1 MKKIL
6 VVLVVFILICSINIY
21 AESEITEESYV
32 EMETAIVLEVS
43 DVIIDDESIGEYQ
56 NVKLK
61 ITSGKHKNEIF
72 DVENYLTSNIAFN
85 IFAEEGEKVIVSIEE
100 TEDGYIDV
108 YISDYMRQHYILY
121 LTIIYILLIIIIG
134 KKKGLKS
141 VITLTITVLAIMKVL
156 LPMILKGF
164 NPILITIIISVG
176 ITIITLFIVGGING
190 KSISAVIGTSGGVV
204 IAGLL
209 AYYIGSKVK
218 LTGLNSEEAM
228 MLMYIPQEI
237 NFDFRSL
244 LFCGIILGSLGAI
257 MDVGMSISSSIDEIN
272 NANSNMTRQSL
283 FLSGMNVG
291 KDIMGTMTNTLILA
305 YTGSTIPML
314 LLFMAYETSM
324 VKIMNLDIIAT
335 EIIRSLSG
343 SIGLVLTIPLTAFSA
358 SVLIKRND
366 KRNSHKSNKI

>member
-43 DVIIDDESIGEYQ
+43 DVIIDDESIEEYQ

-85 IFAEEGEKVIVSIEE
+85 IFVEEGEKVIVSIEE

-108 YISDYMRQHYILY
+108 YISDNMRQHYILY

-164 NPILITIIISVG
+164 NPIPITIIISVG

-237 NFDFRSL
+237 SFDFRSL

>member
-164 NPILITIIISVG
+164 NPIPITIIISVG

>member
-43 DVIIDDESIGEYQ
+43 DVIIDDESIEEYQ

-85 IFAEEGEKVIVSIEE
+85 IFVEEGEKVIVSIEE

-164 NPILITIIISVG
+164 NPIPITIIISVG

-237 NFDFRSL
+237 SFDFRSL

>member
-6 VVLVVFILICSINIY
+6 VVLVVFILICLINIY

-43 DVIIDDESIGEYQ
+43 DVIIDDESIEEYQ

-85 IFAEEGEKVIVSIEE
+85 IFVEEGEKVIVSIEE

-164 NPILITIIISVG
+164 NPIPITIIISVG

>member
-6 VVLVVFILICSINIY
+6 VVLVVFILICLINIY

-164 NPILITIIISVG
+164 NPIPITIIISVG